1 MTHKA
6 THSFTHLGVKTNTL
20 LFHDFNRENYL
31 SPNKLTANNF
41 LARKNIGANSTMNA
55 FPQHPLESSHQ
66 LEQNVPLK
74 IRRKAIPFN
83 I

>member
-1 MTHKA
+1 VET
-6 THSFTHLGVKTNTL
+6 TIL
-20 LFHDFNRENYL
+20 LFHDINRKKYL
-31 SPNKLTANNF
+31 SPDKLTANNF
-41 LARKNIGANSTMNA
+41 LARKNIGTNSAMNA